1 MTNVLPLTRS
11 WFLLLKNQLSFVPH
25 FNPQIFILHLT
36 FIFSPSD
43 INSSQ
48 HCNETLKFHA
58 LYSTALRPPSSL
70 KFNLCPSSW
79 QFLLLDLPLLLN
91 IPEPRYLIWNVS
103 PHILLHDNS
112 LAKNLRS
119 STCPEFSWVSHYRI
133 LDSAPQ
139 ILSHGILSIVFDF
152 LTYLH
157 DTWPDANKSL
167 AFFFSFLFQNPNT
180 NQLWHFQW
188 FL

>member
-1 MTNVLPLTRS
+1 MRHLSSMHCTRQLCVHHPPWNLICAPL
-11 WFLLLKNQLSFVPH
+11 H
-25 FNPQIFILHLT
+25 G
-36 FIFSPSD
+36 
-43 INSSQ
+43 NS
-48 HCNETLKFHA
+48 CC
-58 LYSTALRPPSSL
+58 STAGQKS
-70 KFNLCPSSW
+70 FN
-79 QFLLLDLPLLLN
+79 LPLLLN

-133 LDSAPQ
+133 LDAAPQ

-167 AFFFSFLFQNPNT
+167 AFFFSFSEPQYQPSLALPMIFSIKQ
-180 NQLWHFQW
+180 QLVTWI
-188 FL
+188 

>member
-1 MTNVLPLTRS
+1 MRHLSSMHCTRQLCVHHPPWNLIYAPL
-11 WFLLLKNQLSFVPH
+11 H
-25 FNPQIFILHLT
+25 G
-36 FIFSPSD
+36 
-43 INSSQ
+43 NS
-48 HCNETLKFHA
+48 CC
-58 LYSTALRPPSSL
+58 STAGQKS
-70 KFNLCPSSW
+70 FN
-79 QFLLLDLPLLLN
+79 LPLLLN

-133 LDSAPQ
+133 LDAAPQ

-167 AFFFSFLFQNPNT
+167 TFFFFFFRTPIPTKSGTSNAFYKTATRHLNLNT
-180 NQLWHFQW
+180 QTF
-188 FL
+188 

>member
-11 WFLLLKNQLSFVPH
+11 WFLLLRNQLSFVPH

-112 LAKNLRS
+112 LATNL
-119 STCPEFSWVSHYRI
+119 
-133 LDSAPQ
+133 
-139 ILSHGILSIVFDF
+139 GILHLSRIF
-152 LTYLH
+152 LSFPLPNLGFCSSNPV
-157 DTWPDANKSL
+157 TWHLVNSL
-167 AFFFSFLFQNPNT
+167 WLLNLSSRHVARCQ
-180 NQLWHFQW
+180 
-188 FL
+188 